1 MFALG
6 RSASP
11 RLLQPPSK
19 GWATLLQ
26 FAGLGYGKC
35 YRELVLRGIFCGRC
49 ETSIQ
54 IAEEV
59 LTWPLLEEQQ
69 KLVWFAS
76 LKLGAV
82 PLQELPPWMLLR
94 HNLSRREMGVD
105 LLSIDGSKAV
115 LCRCGGANGAVSH
128 HDIKR
133 FLRTARWVCKAD
145 ELVLVTRWG
154 TKLSSES
161 KKWLRLYNAKHE
173 VISKNEIQRQSATG
187 SRTPHSQ
194 ADAAASGSPPLRPC
208 QQACLEACA
217 NGARVI
223 QMACGTG
230 KTRVIREL
238 AQNVS
243 GKVLVIV
250 PSRLLLEQFAT
261 EFPTFCK
268 VGTGYNR
275 NINKRALGFIA
286 VSDSVHLL
294 ERIEFQTIFVD
305 EAHHPLPPGMPSR
318 WGSLLCDYDLYVPFV
333 AAGHVYAGLVHLLL
347 RHPGRFRRVLA
358 YCNTVAEAKLVQ
370 RAFEEVGMEAWHINA
385 GTNRKQREETI
396 QAFCGRMQ
404 KPAHVLVTVQ
414 VLGEGVNIPNADTCM
429 FVEPRDS
436 YTSIVQAVG
445 RVLRQHAAKPLAHI
459 ILPAV
464 TMPAEEGTLAGGLKE
479 AGLMSSSSD
488 VVTCIPAGSYGQAS
502 DAHPLNRSLLVGS
515 ATAFRKASPLSD
527 PAYEKPYRM
536 IDSSSKSQHIH
547 PAIHK
552 LASGMLEGEFAR
564 KSDSQAR
571 AKGSQQAFRNI
582 GGTVLH
588 SPAHGPHNER
598 AEDEY
603 EQNLRTLD
611 GSGSSSAEARALA
624 RASTASRKPSHSWTG
639 DTQDPEQRVE
649 DMLADTHMPNSAR
662 ARAGSDNINDSVVT
676 SSTVESAL
684 PSPEAMQR
692 REAVSA
698 APLRQHVATHHRMK
712 LSRVPDAQRDR
723 SGFSQLERFLSV
735 LGRAD
740 SRLAVPHSRMLG
752 SRIWLVNCGSS
763 AGFDTASVQSWLR
776 LLAPILANP
785 DPFEARV
792 LQLEDFVEKHG
803 RLPFPGRPPP
813 EKQLSVWLKNT
824 GALRILR
831 SRPVSD
837 FDGFDLRMLFDAAR
851 RWSESQWLQ
860 EDKDLRPGSIL
871 AKEVSVAEEG
881 VLTFGLTLKEI
892 LEGWSLL
899 FSFAP
904 AAEGGAADGKLLP
917 SLYVAR
923 DGRLSAS
930 FADSKENLCRQIF
943 SAQLVSH
950 RVSSEEKGDMAD
962 VDLESGSSQTSS
974 TCTSEHCGS
983 IVMVRAIEIS
993 RIALTAAGYTVAY
1006 FFSIHGSREDAT
1018 RFLQLALSVALS
1030 GTCALE
1036 GACFYETAA
1045 RQKGYDRGF
1054 DFSTGRNPYAT
1065 QSTLWFASS
1074 CIVGVVAFFVYSRES
1089 SPQIVLATLQL
1100 SFFLMSAL
1108 NHWYETV
1115 AHGNWHWQNM
1125 ARPVLSLAMVTGAVP
1140 ILMKDTQLNHF

>member
-1 MFALG
+1 M
-6 RSASP
+6 
-11 RLLQPPSK
+11 
-19 GWATLLQ
+19 
-26 FAGLGYGKC
+26 
-35 YRELVLRGIFCGRC
+35 
-49 ETSIQ
+49 
-54 IAEEV
+54 
-59 LTWPLLEEQQ
+59 
-69 KLVWFAS
+69 
-76 LKLGAV
+76 
-82 PLQELPPWMLLR
+82 
-94 HNLSRREMGVD
+94 
-105 LLSIDGSKAV
+105 
-115 LCRCGGANGAVSH
+115 
-128 HDIKR
+128 
-133 FLRTARWVCKAD
+133 
-145 ELVLVTRWG
+145 
-154 TKLSSES
+154 
-161 KKWLRLYNAKHE
+161 
-173 VISKNEIQRQSATG
+173 
-187 SRTPHSQ
+187 
-194 ADAAASGSPPLRPC
+194 
-208 QQACLEACA
+208 
-217 NGARVI
+217 
-223 QMACGTG
+223 
-230 KTRVIREL
+230 
-238 AQNVS
+238 
-243 GKVLVIV
+243 
-250 PSRLLLEQFAT
+250 
-261 EFPTFCK
+261 
-268 VGTGYNR
+268 
-275 NINKRALGFIA
+275 
-286 VSDSVHLL
+286 
-294 ERIEFQTIFVD
+294 
-305 EAHHPLPPGMPSR
+305 
-318 WGSLLCDYDLYVPFV
+318 PFV

-824 GALRILR
+824 GYLIRQGSMASQQKLERLLASPASLVHR
-831 SRPVSD
+831 RAREWQTGSR
-837 FDGFDLRMLFDAAR
+837 LFH
-851 RWSESQWLQ
+851 SQLSRLQ
-860 EDKDLRPGSIL
+860 EYMDRFQSLPSRSAKRGSEARQLSSFLVSQRNLFRRDLHKHESRKQAL
-871 AKEVSVAEEG
+871 KSVHPLVEKFLD
-881 VLTFGLTLKEI
+881 VPYRSLKE
-892 LEGWSLL
+892 L
-899 FSFAP
+899 FSSRCL
-904 AAEGGAADGKLLP
+904 ELRQYIDRVGQLP
-917 SLYVAR
+917 R
-923 DGRLSAS
+923 PSA
-930 FADSKENLCRQIF
+930 
-943 SAQLVSH
+943 
-950 RVSSEEKGDMAD
+950 SSEELRLWRWLWGQRRKLHLLSAERRAKLYKLHPL
-962 VDLESGSSQTSS
+962 VTSFLRRAVKPGSSKL
-974 TCTSEHCGS
+974 
-983 IVMVRAIEIS
+983 V
-993 RIALTAAGYTVAY
+993 AAV
-1006 FFSIHGSREDAT
+1006 
-1018 RFLQLALSVALS
+1018 
-1030 GTCALE
+1030 
-1036 GACFYETAA
+1036 
-1045 RQKGYDRGF
+1045 
-1054 DFSTGRNPYAT
+1054 
-1065 QSTLWFASS
+1065 
-1074 CIVGVVAFFVYSRES
+1074 ES
-1089 SPQIVLATLQL
+1089 
-1100 SFFLMSAL
+1100 
-1108 NHWYETV
+1108 
-1115 AHGNWHWQNM
+1115 
-1125 ARPVLSLAMVTGAVP
+1125 
-1140 ILMKDTQLNHF
+1140 

>member
-1 MFALG
+1 
-6 RSASP
+6 
-11 RLLQPPSK
+11 
-19 GWATLLQ
+19 
-26 FAGLGYGKC
+26 
-35 YRELVLRGIFCGRC
+35 
-49 ETSIQ
+49 
-54 IAEEV
+54 
-59 LTWPLLEEQQ
+59 
-69 KLVWFAS
+69 
-76 LKLGAV
+76 
-82 PLQELPPWMLLR
+82 MLLR

-115 LCRCGGANGAVSH
+115 LCRCGEANGTASLR
-128 HDIKR
+128 DIKR

-173 VISKNEIQRQSATG
+173 VISKSEIQRQSAAG
-187 SRTPHSQ
+187 NPAPSCE
-194 ADAAASGSPPLRPC
+194 ADAAASRSPPLRPC

-217 NGARVI
+217 TGARVI

-250 PSRLLLEQFAT
+250 PSRLLLEQFAA

-268 VGTGYNR
+268 VGTGYNK
-275 NINKRALGFIA
+275 NINRSALGFIA

-294 ERIEFQTIFVD
+294 EKMDFEAVFVD
-305 EAHHPLPPGMPSR
+305 EAHHPLPPGMPRSEE
-318 WGSLLCDYDLYVPFV
+318 LFLYRGWLTVPF
-333 AAGHVYAGLVHLLL
+333 ASGAHAYAGLVHLLL

-358 YCNTVAEAKLVQ
+358 YCNTIAEAKLVQ
-370 RAFEEVGMEAWHINA
+370 RAFEGVGMAAWHINA
-385 GTNRKQREETI
+385 GTNRKKREEVI
-396 QAFCGRMQ
+396 QAFSGRMQ

-429 FVEPRDS
+429 FVEPRES
-436 YTSIVQAVG
+436 YTSIIQAVG
-445 RVLRQHAAKPLAHI
+445 RILRQHAAKPLAHI

-464 TMPAEEGTLAGGLKE
+464 TMPAEEHTLAGGLNE
-479 AGLMSSSSD
+479 VGQMSLSSD
-488 VVTCIPAGSYGQAS
+488 VANCAQADSYGQAS

-515 ATAFRKASPLSD
+515 TTAFQKASPLSD
-527 PAYEKPYRM
+527 TAFEKPYRM
-536 IDSSSKSQHIH
+536 IDSSSKSQHVH
-547 PAIHK
+547 PVIHK
-552 LASGMLEGEFAR
+552 LASGSFEGAFAR
-564 KSDSQAR
+564 KSDSEAPAKASRQALR
-571 AKGSQQAFRNI
+571 GI
-582 GGTVLH
+582 GGNVLH
-588 SPAHGPHNER
+588 SPEHGPHNES
-598 AEDEY
+598 AGDEH
-603 EQNLRTLD
+603 EQNLTTLD
-611 GSGSSSAEARALA
+611 GSGRSSAGALA
-624 RASTASRKPSHSWTG
+624 LPRASTASRRPSHSWKG
-639 DTQDPEQRVE
+639 GAQDLAEQRIE
-649 DMLADTHMPNSAR
+649 NMLADTQRPNSAR
-662 ARAGSDNINDSVVT
+662 LGAGSDNISDSLVT
-676 SSTVESAL
+676 SSTMESAL
-684 PSPEAMQR
+684 ESPEAMQR

-698 APLRQHVATHHRMK
+698 APLRHHVATHHRVK
-712 LSRVPDAQRDR
+712 LSRISDAQRDQ

-740 SRLAVPHSRMLG
+740 SRLAVPHWGMLR
-752 SRIWLVNCGSS
+752 SRICLLNCGSS
-763 AGFDTASVQSWLR
+763 AGFDTATVQSWFR

-813 EKQLSVWLKNT
+813 EKQLSIWLKNT
-824 GALRILR
+824 GALGILR

-930 FADSKENLCRQIF
+930 FADSKENLCRQTF
-943 SAQLVSH
+943 LAQLVSH
-950 RVSSEEKGDMAD
+950 RVSSQENGDMAD

-983 IVMVRAIEIS
+983 VVMVRAI
-993 RIALTAAGYTVAY
+993 
-1006 FFSIHGSREDAT
+1006 
-1018 RFLQLALSVALS
+1018 
-1030 GTCALE
+1030 
-1036 GACFYETAA
+1036 
-1045 RQKGYDRGF
+1045 
-1054 DFSTGRNPYAT
+1054 
-1065 QSTLWFASS
+1065 
-1074 CIVGVVAFFVYSRES
+1074 
-1089 SPQIVLATLQL
+1089 
-1100 SFFLMSAL
+1100 
-1108 NHWYETV
+1108 
-1115 AHGNWHWQNM
+1115 
-1125 ARPVLSLAMVTGAVP
+1125 
-1140 ILMKDTQLNHF
+1140 DTWLR